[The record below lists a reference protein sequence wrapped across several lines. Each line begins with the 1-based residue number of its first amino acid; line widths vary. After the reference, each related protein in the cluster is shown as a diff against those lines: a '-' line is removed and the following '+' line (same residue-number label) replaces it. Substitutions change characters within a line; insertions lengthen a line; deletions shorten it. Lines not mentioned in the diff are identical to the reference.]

1 MGWGGR
7 RGRAGGGRVWG
18 EQHAAEL
25 GNASVRGY
33 GMSSKQK
40 VSQLQL
46 LANPDTIHDH
56 LYGLESWPTCTA
68 SLVHITEDADRH

>member
-1 MGWGGR
+1 
-7 RGRAGGGRVWG
+7 
-18 EQHAAEL
+18 
-25 GNASVRGY
+25 
-33 GMSSKQK
+33 MSSKQK